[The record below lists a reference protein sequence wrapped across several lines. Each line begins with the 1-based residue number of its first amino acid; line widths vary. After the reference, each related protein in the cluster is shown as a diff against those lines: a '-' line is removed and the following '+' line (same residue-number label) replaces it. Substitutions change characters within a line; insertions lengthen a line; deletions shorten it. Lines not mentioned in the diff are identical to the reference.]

1 MKGLNWSK
9 ECFLYGVVSSTIRSQ
24 FIVSLLF
31 SHGVRLIFW
40 FGFQRTSPLDL
51 VMSAFK
57 IHYFQYIRQC
67 RPSTILT
74 SRRCCIIII
83 IEYYEVYADEI
94 HRRKAIHDPSGV
106 DAALD
111 VVGRRFRESAW
122 ASGELGPKRGKWDEN
137 AAIICYGL
145 CTRLWLACWLRR
157 KDGGMHHRIIT
168 LTTHYP
174 FFFFFFFF
182 YSLSVQL
189 VQL

>member
-1 MKGLNWSK
+1 MKGLNWSN

-51 VMSAFK
+51 VISALK

-67 RPSTILT
+67 
-74 SRRCCIIII
+74 RCCIIII

-111 VVGRRFRESAW
+111 VVGRRFRERAW

-137 AAIICYGL
+137 AAIICYCL

-157 KDGGMHHRIIT
+157 KDGEIHHRIIT

-174 FFFFFFFF
+174 FFFFFF